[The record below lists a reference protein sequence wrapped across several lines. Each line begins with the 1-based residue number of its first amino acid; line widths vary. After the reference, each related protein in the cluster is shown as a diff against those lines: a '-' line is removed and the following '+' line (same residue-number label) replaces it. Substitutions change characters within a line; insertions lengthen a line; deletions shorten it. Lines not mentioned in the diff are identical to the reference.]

1 MGGDVK
7 MVLPVSLNPCEDLN
21 SEVDELVHS
30 FEQEVTYLRSQV
42 ENFRQTLTDFADV
55 PSTQEAIAAAVGA
68 AGTDDVDAG
77 LTGITQIRNF
87 TGSCL
92 DSVFNSAKKY
102 SAIIDHAIT
111 DKIDDITSFVALPEV
126 NLLTPLRAL
135 RAAMGD
141 SAISELLNTIDE
153 KLGCLADGGSEISEC
168 LDLYTNFNDRID
180 DALSYLGMGD
190 QAADLTK
197 DFNLDNFVDAFNI
210 PIDADALTNLNSL
223 DTKMNSIASE
233 ASANVRAVLKQQK
246 PPQEWF

>member
-1 MGGDVK
+1 

-21 SEVDELVHS
+21 AEVDEMVHS

-42 ENFRQTLTDFADV
+42 EDFRQTLTDFADV
-55 PSTQEAIAAAVGA
+55 PSTQNALDSAIGA
-68 AGTDDVDAG
+68 AGVNDVDAG
-77 LTGITQIRNF
+77 STALTQIRNF

-92 DSVFNSAKKY
+92 DSVLNSAKKY
-102 SAIIDHAIT
+102 AATIDHEIT
-111 DKIDDITSFVALPEV
+111 DKIDDITSFIGLPEV

-141 SAISELLNTIDE
+141 SAISALLTKIDE

-168 LDLYTNFNDRID
+168 LDLYSNFNDRID

-210 PIDADALTNLNSL
+210 PIDATALSNLNQL
-223 DTKMNSIASE
+223 DVKMNSITTDAVN
-233 ASANVRAVLKQQK
+233 NVKSVLKQQNT
-246 PPQEWF
+246 PLEWF